1 MDRNQEVIEAKI
13 ASGNL
18 LKKINEAEVLLK
30 KARNWGIWDILGGG
44 LLVSFIK
51 RSRINQANQ
60 TLREVS
66 DAMKI
71 FLKELNDVDDDFD
84 LDLNA
89 SSMEYLFD
97 TWFDNIFT
105 DMFVQ
110 SKLNNQLKNLNNLR
124 EKVQAIDELLDE
136 EISQAQ

>member
-13 ASGNL
+13 ASENL
-18 LKKINEAEVLLK
+18 LRKINEAEVLLR
-30 KARNWGIWDILGGG
+30 KAKVWGIWDILGGG

-110 SKLNNQLKNLNNLR
+110 SKLNNQLRDLNSLR
-124 EKVQAIDELLDE
+124 EKVQAIDDLLDE